1 MIVMYRPRALAA
13 LCSSCCS
20 SFCCKNEEKVVCCF
34 SSFLLFFFSSS
45 KLQIDQAI
53 YVSAARIQ
61 DLIIAQSLARSAR
74 EHLRGFDNNRD
85 TLARLFSSRRR
96 RRRRGERERE
106 RGKNLCA
113 RLLNTNNPVGLVC
126 PSCRTR
132 LLFAA
137 RRHQPCALE
146 QNSRESVA
154 VADVIVETR
163 IR

>member
-1 MIVMYRPRALAA
+1 MMYRPRALVL

-20 SFCCKNEEKVVCCF
+20 SFFCVV
-34 SSFLLFFFSSS
+34 FLLFFFSSS

-53 YVSAARIQ
+53 YVSAARFQ
-61 DLIIAQSLARSAR
+61 DYIIAQSLARSAR

-85 TLARLFSSRRR
+85 TRARLFSSRRR

-113 RLLNTNNPVGLVC
+113 RLNTNNPGLVC

-132 LLFAA
+132 LLFTA
-137 RRHQPCALE
+137 RRHRPCALE
-146 QNSRESVA
+146 QNPRETVA

-163 IR
+163 TR

>member
-1 MIVMYRPRALAA
+1 MRLL

-20 SFCCKNEEKVVCCF
+20 SFCCKNEEKVLFFF
-34 SSFLLFFFSSS
+34 SSFSSSS

-53 YVSAARIQ
+53 YVSAARFQ

-74 EHLRGFDNNRD
+74 EHLRELDNNRD

-96 RRRRGERERE
+96 RRRGERERE
-106 RGKNLCA
+106 GRICA
-113 RLLNTNNPVGLVC
+113 RLNTNNPVGLVC

>member
-1 MIVMYRPRALAA
+1 MKKK
-13 LCSSCCS
+13 C
-20 SFCCKNEEKVVCCF
+20 
-34 SSFLLFFFSSS
+34 LLFFFSSFSSSSS

-53 YVSAARIQ
+53 YVSAARFQ

-74 EHLRGFDNNRD
+74 EHLRELDNNRD
-85 TLARLFSSRRR
+85 TLARLFSSRR

-113 RLLNTNNPVGLVC
+113 RLNTNNPVGLVC

-132 LLFAA
+132 LLFTA

-146 QNSRESVA
+146 QNSRETVA

>member
-1 MIVMYRPRALAA
+1 MRLL

-20 SFCCKNEEKVVCCF
+20 SFCCKNEEKVLFFF
-34 SSFLLFFFSSS
+34 SSFSSSS

-53 YVSAARIQ
+53 YVSAARFQ

-96 RRRRGERERE
+96 RRRGERERE
-106 RGKNLCA
+106 GRICA
-113 RLLNTNNPVGLVC
+113 RLNTNNPVGLVC

-137 RRHQPCALE
+137 RRHQPCAFE
-146 QNSRESVA
+146 QNSRETVA

>member
-1 MIVMYRPRALAA
+1 MKKK
-13 LCSSCCS
+13 C
-20 SFCCKNEEKVVCCF
+20 
-34 SSFLLFFFSSS
+34 LLFFFSSFSSSS

-53 YVSAARIQ
+53 YVSAARFQ

-106 RGKNLCA
+106 GRICA
-113 RLLNTNNPVGLVC
+113 RLNTNNPVGLVC

-132 LLFAA
+132 LLFTA

-146 QNSRESVA
+146 QNSRETVA

>member
-1 MIVMYRPRALAA
+1 MRL
-13 LCSSCCS
+13 CCS
-20 SFCCKNEEKVVCCF
+20 AQVVVQVFFCVV
-34 SSFLLFFFSSS
+34 FLLFFFSSS

-85 TLARLFSSRRR
+85 TRARLFSSRR

-113 RLLNTNNPVGLVC
+113 RLNTNNPVGLVC

-132 LLFAA
+132 LLFTA
-137 RRHQPCALE
+137 RRHRPCALE
-146 QNSRESVA
+146 QNPRETVA

-163 IR
+163 TR

>member
-1 MIVMYRPRALAA
+1 MKKK
-13 LCSSCCS
+13 C
-20 SFCCKNEEKVVCCF
+20 
-34 SSFLLFFFSSS
+34 LLFFFSSFSSSS

-53 YVSAARIQ
+53 YVSAARFQ

-96 RRRRGERERE
+96 RRRGERERE
-106 RGKNLCA
+106 GRICA
-113 RLLNTNNPVGLVC
+113 RLNTNNPVGLVC

>member
-1 MIVMYRPRALAA
+1 MKKK
-13 LCSSCCS
+13 C
-20 SFCCKNEEKVVCCF
+20 
-34 SSFLLFFFSSS
+34 LLFFFSSFSSSS

-53 YVSAARIQ
+53 YVSAARFQ

-96 RRRRGERERE
+96 RRRRGERER
-106 RGKNLCA
+106 GKNLCA

-132 LLFAA
+132 LLFTA
-137 RRHQPCALE
+137 RRHRPCALE

>member
-1 MIVMYRPRALAA
+1 MKKK
-13 LCSSCCS
+13 C
-20 SFCCKNEEKVVCCF
+20 
-34 SSFLLFFFSSS
+34 LLFFFSSFSSSS

-53 YVSAARIQ
+53 YVSAARFQ

-96 RRRRGERERE
+96 RRGERE

>member
-1 MIVMYRPRALAA
+1 MRLL

-20 SFCCKNEEKVVCCF
+20 SFCCKNEEKVFVV
-34 SSFLLFFFSSS
+34 FLLFFFFFS

-53 YVSAARIQ
+53 YVSAARFQ

-74 EHLRGFDNNRD
+74 EHLRELDNNRD

-96 RRRRGERERE
+96 RRRGGERERE
-106 RGKNLCA
+106 GRICA
-113 RLLNTNNPVGLVC
+113 RLNTNNPVGLVC

-132 LLFAA
+132 LLFTA

-146 QNSRESVA
+146 QNSRETVA
-154 VADVIVETR
+154 DADVIVETR

>member
-1 MIVMYRPRALAA
+1 MRLL

-20 SFCCKNEEKVVCCF
+20 SFCCKNEEKVFVV
-34 SSFLLFFFSSS
+34 FLLFFFFFS

-53 YVSAARIQ
+53 YVSAARFQ

-96 RRRRGERERE
+96 RRRGERERE
-106 RGKNLCA
+106 GRICA
-113 RLLNTNNPVGLVC
+113 RLNTNNPVGLVC

-137 RRHQPCALE
+137 RRHQPCAFE
-146 QNSRESVA
+146 QNSRETVA

>member
-1 MIVMYRPRALAA
+1 
-13 LCSSCCS
+13 
-20 SFCCKNEEKVVCCF
+20 VC
-34 SSFLLFFFSSS
+34 LLFFFSSFSSSS

-74 EHLRGFDNNRD
+74 EHLREFDNIRD
-85 TLARLFSSRRR
+85 TLARSFSSRRR

-113 RLLNTNNPVGLVC
+113 RLNTNNPVGLVC

-132 LLFAA
+132 LLFTA
-137 RRHQPCALE
+137 RRHRPCALE
-146 QNSRESVA
+146 QNSRETVA

-163 IR
+163 MR

>member
-1 MIVMYRPRALAA
+1 MKKK
-13 LCSSCCS
+13 C
-20 SFCCKNEEKVVCCF
+20 
-34 SSFLLFFFSSS
+34 LLFFFSSFSSSS

-53 YVSAARIQ
+53 YVSAARFQ

-96 RRRRGERERE
+96 RRRGERERE
-106 RGKNLCA
+106 GRICA
-113 RLLNTNNPVGLVC
+113 RLNTNNPVGLVC

-146 QNSRESVA
+146 QNSRETVA

>member
-1 MIVMYRPRALAA
+1 MKKK
-13 LCSSCCS
+13 C
-20 SFCCKNEEKVVCCF
+20 
-34 SSFLLFFFSSS
+34 LLFFFSSFSSSS

-53 YVSAARIQ
+53 YVSAARFQ

-74 EHLRGFDNNRD
+74 EHLRGFDNNRN

-96 RRRRGERERE
+96 RRRGERERE
-106 RGKNLCA
+106 GRICA
-113 RLLNTNNPVGLVC
+113 RLNTNNPVGLVC

-132 LLFAA
+132 LLFTA

-146 QNSRESVA
+146 QNSRETVA

>member
-1 MIVMYRPRALAA
+1 MKKK
-13 LCSSCCS
+13 C
-20 SFCCKNEEKVVCCF
+20 
-34 SSFLLFFFSSS
+34 LLFFFSSFSSSS

-53 YVSAARIQ
+53 YVSAARFQ

-85 TLARLFSSRRR
+85 PLARLFSSRRR

-106 RGKNLCA
+106 GRICA
-113 RLLNTNNPVGLVC
+113 RLNTNNPVGLVC

-132 LLFAA
+132 LLFTA

-146 QNSRESVA
+146 QNSRETVA

>member
-1 MIVMYRPRALAA
+1 M
-13 LCSSCCS
+13 
-20 SFCCKNEEKVVCCF
+20 FVVF
-34 SSFLLFFFSSS
+34 LFFFSSS

-74 EHLRGFDNNRD
+74 EHLRELDNNRD
-85 TLARLFSSRRR
+85 TRARSISSRRR
-96 RRRRGERERE
+96 RRRRERERE

-113 RLLNTNNPVGLVC
+113 RLNTNNPVGLVC

-132 LLFAA
+132 LLFTA
-137 RRHQPCALE
+137 RRHRPCALE
-146 QNSRESVA
+146 QNSRETVA

-163 IR
+163 TR

>member
-1 MIVMYRPRALAA
+1 MRLL

-20 SFCCKNEEKVVCCF
+20 SFCCKNEEKVFVV
-34 SSFLLFFFSSS
+34 FLFPS

-53 YVSAARIQ
+53 YVSAARFQ

-96 RRRRGERERE
+96 RRRGERERE
-106 RGKNLCA
+106 GRICA
-113 RLLNTNNPVGLVC
+113 RLNTNNPVGLVC

-132 LLFAA
+132 LLFTA

-146 QNSRESVA
+146 QNSRETVA

>member
-1 MIVMYRPRALAA
+1 MKKK
-13 LCSSCCS
+13 C
-20 SFCCKNEEKVVCCF
+20 
-34 SSFLLFFFSSS
+34 LLFFFSSFSSSS

-53 YVSAARIQ
+53 YVSAARFQ

-85 TLARLFSSRRR
+85 ARARLFSSRRR

-106 RGKNLCA
+106 GRICA
-113 RLLNTNNPVGLVC
+113 RLNTNNPVGLVC

-132 LLFAA
+132 LLFTA

-146 QNSRESVA
+146 QNSRETVA

>member
-1 MIVMYRPRALAA
+1 MRLL

-20 SFCCKNEEKVVCCF
+20 SFCCKNEEKVFVV
-34 SSFLLFFFSSS
+34 FLLFFFFFS

-53 YVSAARIQ
+53 YVSAARFQ

-96 RRRRGERERE
+96 RRRRRRR

>member
-1 MIVMYRPRALAA
+1 MKKK
-13 LCSSCCS
+13 C
-20 SFCCKNEEKVVCCF
+20 
-34 SSFLLFFFSSS
+34 LLFFFSSFSSSS

-96 RRRRGERERE
+96 RRRGGERE

-113 RLLNTNNPVGLVC
+113 RLNTNNPVGLVC

-132 LLFAA
+132 LLFTA

-146 QNSRESVA
+146 QNSRETVA

>member
-1 MIVMYRPRALAA
+1 MKKK
-13 LCSSCCS
+13 C
-20 SFCCKNEEKVVCCF
+20 
-34 SSFLLFFFSSS
+34 LLFFFSSFSSSS

-53 YVSAARIQ
+53 YVSAARFQ

-96 RRRRGERERE
+96 RRRGERERE
-106 RGKNLCA
+106 GRICA
-113 RLLNTNNPVGLVC
+113 RLNTNNPVGLVC

-132 LLFAA
+132 LLFTA

-146 QNSRESVA
+146 QNSRETVA

-163 IR
+163 TR

>member
-1 MIVMYRPRALAA
+1 MKKK
-13 LCSSCCS
+13 C
-20 SFCCKNEEKVVCCF
+20 
-34 SSFLLFFFSSS
+34 LLFFFSSFSSSS

-53 YVSAARIQ
+53 YVSAARFQ

-96 RRRRGERERE
+96 RRRGGERERE
-106 RGKNLCA
+106 GRICA
-113 RLLNTNNPVGLVC
+113 RLNTNNPVGLVC

-146 QNSRESVA
+146 QNSRETVA

>member
-1 MIVMYRPRALAA
+1 MRLL

-34 SSFLLFFFSSS
+34 SSFLLFSFSSS

-74 EHLRGFDNNRD
+74 EHLRELDNNRD

-106 RGKNLCA
+106 GRICA
-113 RLLNTNNPVGLVC
+113 RLNTNNPVGLVC

-132 LLFAA
+132 LLFTA

-146 QNSRESVA
+146 QNSRETVA

>member
-1 MIVMYRPRALAA
+1 MKKK
-13 LCSSCCS
+13 C
-20 SFCCKNEEKVVCCF
+20 
-34 SSFLLFFFSSS
+34 LLFFFSSFSSSS

-53 YVSAARIQ
+53 YVSAARFQ

-96 RRRRGERERE
+96 RRRGERERE
-106 RGKNLCA
+106 REEFA
-113 RLLNTNNPVGLVC
+113 RLNTNNPVGLVC

-132 LLFAA
+132 LLFTA

-146 QNSRESVA
+146 QNSRETVA